1 MRLLVAA
8 AAALACTAGCAQQ
21 SDAVF
26 PDNATTLELH
36 VTGGLAPTPGAGS
49 TCTPEDT
56 TYDYVLA
63 TRALSWTAC
72 DTGSDGVFTQ
82 QSGQDTLTTDAAH
95 QLHDALTALALPPD
109 PCGGDFTAT
118 LHFST
123 PDGASDYPQAE
134 CLVGFSGVRDVLDAA
149 AQ

>member
-1 MRLLVAA
+1 MRLLVAF
-8 AAALACTAGCAQQ
+8 AAALACAIGCAQQ
-21 SDAVF
+21 SDVF
-26 PDNATTLELH
+26 PDNTTTLELH
-36 VTGGLAPTPGAGS
+36 VAGGLAPAPGPGS

-72 DTGSDGVFTQ
+72 QSGSDGVFTQ
-82 QSGQDTLTTDAAH
+82 QPGQTTLGADAAH
-95 QLHDALTALALPPD
+95 QLHDALAALALPAD
-109 PCGGDFTAT
+109 PCGADFTAT
-118 LHFST
+118 LHFTT

-134 CLVGFSGVRDVLDAA
+134 CLVGFSGVEDALGTA